1 MEMSNVFSG
10 PLGCGAPM
18 WILIYPKCVNNRQS
32 SGGLRCISIPLVFL
46 SMSDKEFY
54 V

>member
-1 MEMSNVFSG
+1 MGMSHVFLNS
-10 PLGCGAPM
+10 LWCGAPM